1 MTKTDLRWV
10 RSEWGTTKLTREV
23 QALRCG
29 LDEEEWVTPTKAS
42 RCGALLG
49 FSEQPDPSGPLPFD
63 LGRAHRLY
71 KELFGQI
78 EDLIQGKRLLVVPS
92 GPLTALPFHVLVT
105 APPSEDLPK
114 TFEGYRS
121 AAWLARS
128 NAIAT
133 LPAVSSLKALRR
145 NAAGLAA
152 ASDYIGYGDPV
163 LMGDSASCRS
173 PKIPDACP
181 AEGAQVA
188 AASSSA
194 GRATIRGRGGRRN
207 AEAPRGDATLESVLE
222 QVRRLCPLPDTA
234 YEIRCVGERFKPQS
248 RLIRLGGEATK
259 SDILSLS
266 QDGRL
271 ASYRVLHFA
280 THGLLPSDV
289 AEMAKGASEPALVLT
304 PPEKPADA
312 SDNGLLTASDV
323 AGLKLNADW
332 VVLSA
337 CNTAAGDKPEGQALS
352 GLARAFFYAGG
363 HTLLVSHWPVYS
375 DAAVQ
380 LTTRAFSE
388 IERDTRAG
396 RAEAF
401 HAPCSL

>member
-1 MTKTDLRWV
+1 MGYAHQGLP
-10 RSEWGTTKLTREV
+10 
-23 QALRCG
+23 LRC
-29 LDEEEWVTPTKAS
+29 
-42 RCGALLG
+42 
-49 FSEQPDPSGPLPFD
+49 PFGVQRAAD
-63 LGRAHRLY
+63 CLGRCLSILAVRTGFIRSCSA
-71 KELFGQI
+71 KI

-207 AEAPRGDATLESVLE
+207 AEAPRGDATLELVLE
-222 QVRRLCPLPDTA
+222 QARL
-234 YEIRCVGERFKPQS
+234 
-248 RLIRLGGEATK
+248 
-259 SDILSLS
+259 
-266 QDGRL
+266 
-271 ASYRVLHFA
+271 
-280 THGLLPSDV
+280 
-289 AEMAKGASEPALVLT
+289 
-304 PPEKPADA
+304 
-312 SDNGLLTASDV
+312 
-323 AGLKLNADW
+323 
-332 VVLSA
+332 
-337 CNTAAGDKPEGQALS
+337 
-352 GLARAFFYAGG
+352 RA
-363 HTLLVSHWPVYS
+363 
-375 DAAVQ
+375 
-380 LTTRAFSE
+380 
-388 IERDTRAG
+388 
-396 RAEAF
+396 
-401 HAPCSL
+401 APCPTRPTRSGVSANASNRSPG